1 MQPGTLRDWP
11 PCLPVQRDGGRQSGP
26 GRNPVISAL
35 TVARCSATHK
45 PDSMETGSRL
55 LSCRCIPIITHK
67 RERKEADHL
76 EKKKLGI
83 TSFGLHVFA
92 MVFMLLD
99 HLWATLLTD
108 QHWMTNVGRLA
119 FPIFAF
125 LIAEG
130 YFRTRNVKNTW
141 ADCLFLLSSRKFRLT
156 L

>member
-1 MQPGTLRDWP
+1 
-11 PCLPVQRDGGRQSGP
+11 
-26 GRNPVISAL
+26 
-35 TVARCSATHK
+35 
-45 PDSMETGSRL
+45 
-55 LSCRCIPIITHK
+55 
-67 RERKEADHL
+67 
-76 EKKKLGI
+76 
-83 TSFGLHVFA
+83 

-99 HLWATLLTD
+99 HLWATILTD

-119 FPIFAF
+119 FLIFAF